1 VETGCKYLN
10 TRTGGRTSLSSFLL
24 IGNRIKFVLCVSVR
38 ACALA
43 CLLARARIKS
53 ETYTAEEP
61 PFCADNVAV
70 YVADYFI
77 GVKWRCLLGCAAL

>member
-1 VETGCKYLN
+1 MQVFEYTD
-10 TRTGGRTSLSSFLL
+10 GRK
-24 IGNRIKFVLCVSVR
+24 NKFIFFPIDRKQNKVRFVCVR
-38 ACALA
+38 ACVRA